1 MNIKPI
7 KTETDYQAALRAIDK
22 LFDAKPDTP
31 EGDRLDVLVTLVE
44 AYEAK
49 HHPVPLPDPIEA
61 IEFHMER
68 LGLTRKDLELCI
80 GSRARV
86 ADILNRRRLLTLD
99 MIRKL
104 EEKLGIPAAVLVQ
117 KYDLVPAHADQ
128 PTVVLESLPCV
139 IMQDTK
145 KVGTSKPS
153 PSLAMGA
160 WWKGLLKY
168 LENMPPIPADSSPQ
182 RNPSLWS
189 ASGQA
194 VVASRPEGNSL

>member
-1 MNIKPI
+1 MKIKPI
-7 KTETDYQAALRAIDK
+7 KTEADYQAALRAIDK

-68 LGLTRKDLELCI
+68 LGLTRRDLEPCI
-80 GSRARV
+80 GNRSRV
-86 ADILNRRRLLTLD
+86 ADVLNRRRPLTVE
-99 MIRKL
+99 MIRRL
-104 EEKLGIPAAVLVQ
+104 EEKLDIPAAVLVQ

-128 PTVVLESLPCV
+128 PTGVLESLAFV
-139 IMQDTK
+139 IAQDTK
-145 KVGTSKPS
+145 KVGTSEPS
-153 PSLAMGA
+153 PSPVTGA
-160 WWKGLLKY
+160 LWKLLLKY
-168 LENMPPIPADSSPQ
+168 SETLPPIPADSSPQ
-182 RNPSLWS
+182 RDPSLWS
-189 ASGQA
+189 GSGQS